1 MEMTLTLQ
9 PLGAPA
15 ANYNYGGGPEAR
27 AHRLAHAFPNAVLRL
42 GSRILASKAT
52 AAEDEV
58 CREKA
63 SLL

>member
-1 MEMTLTLQ
+1 MILKLQ

-15 ANYNYGGGPEAR
+15 ANYNVGGGPEAR
-27 AHRLAHAFPNAVLRL
+27 ARRLAHAFPNAVLRL
-42 GSRILASKAT
+42 GGRVLASKANP
-52 AAEDEV
+52 AEDEV